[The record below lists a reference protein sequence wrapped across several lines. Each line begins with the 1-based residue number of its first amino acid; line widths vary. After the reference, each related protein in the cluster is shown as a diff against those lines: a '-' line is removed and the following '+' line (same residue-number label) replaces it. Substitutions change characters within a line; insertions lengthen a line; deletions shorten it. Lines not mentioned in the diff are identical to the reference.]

1 MRKRNLLVSALALAL
16 VISLVASVGAS
27 EPGELQSVDPGLLR
41 AVNAVVG
48 EDRCVAHELNT
59 PGQGLHFSGT
69 GLHFSGTTGGLIRG
83 SITFTDPALEQPNTT
98 LTPVLAERT
107 ISDTGSPPGTPF
119 LPLGEMAGDVVIV
132 VADDFAGGAFRLPS
146 DLDDPAAGTTTLAR
160 LKALAESGE
169 LSHGALVMHHLN
181 ALIASLPS
189 FTVVDADRDYTV
201 WLNGDAGHHVVVAGL
216 DLAEAVSSDAIAV
229 DVVADALVKG
239 VNGVVSRFDMLD
251 LPGGDTLSPEGV
263 VVNMSWV
270 FLPCSSIEEF
280 LANKDAYPTFED
292 YVNGLGITGYD
303 FDEVVRALGYV
314 GDGALVGFLDG
325 GSFEFMSPKAALV
338 AASGNF
344 GMGYQMLPAGWRQVV
359 GVAVRREEQ
368 RDFPGR
374 YSNSGD
380 VTVAGEWVGFQPLT
394 LDGALGD
401 PTILSYAG
409 TSYAAPLVS
418 LYAALDLSRSAPQC
432 RHLQPNEPPLTKSP
446 ELDVPL
452 VDAIGAC

>member
-1 MRKRNLLVSALALAL
+1 
-16 VISLVASVGAS
+16 
-27 EPGELQSVDPGLLR
+27 
-41 AVNAVVG
+41 
-48 EDRCVAHELNT
+48 
-59 PGQGLHFSGT
+59 
-69 GLHFSGTTGGLIRG
+69 
-83 SITFTDPALEQPNTT
+83 
-98 LTPVLAERT
+98 
-107 ISDTGSPPGTPF
+107 
-119 LPLGEMAGDVVIV
+119 
-132 VADDFAGGAFRLPS
+132 
-146 DLDDPAAGTTTLAR
+146 
-160 LKALAESGE
+160 
-169 LSHGALVMHHLN
+169 
-181 ALIASLPS
+181 
-189 FTVVDADRDYTV
+189 
-201 WLNGDAGHHVVVAGL
+201 
-216 DLAEAVSSDAIAV
+216 
-229 DVVADALVKG
+229 ALVKG

-263 VVNMSWV
+263 VVNMGWV

-280 LANKDAYPTFED
+280 LANKDAYPAFAD

-303 FDEVVRALGYV
+303 FDAVVRALGYV

-452 VDAIGAC
+452 VDAIGACGAGRAARGGPRGGPRGDRREPTRLGPRDHRGVTRPSPALKSADRVSPVGASPHLGSGRQYTCALQTSCSDQSRPLKARLSSLMVGGEPGFVKDRTRRPASLRVIRATTAPWAAGASWTAAAAAAALAASRSSSYSRFLARARPTSTTDRNRISFRIFDAPSPRIRAAPFASNASVFVSVAFIPHLLRGACSGGRDAFVMPP